1 LDFGFTFRT
10 FSEFPLLGEK
20 MIDTGDTAFVIV
32 SAALVFIMT
41 PGLGFFYGGLGR
53 RKNVINNLMA
63 TVFILGLGIVLW
75 VLFGYSLSFSG
86 NNFGII
92 GSLADAGLGSQP
104 FDAPS
109 PYAPSLPF
117 LVFVIFQMMF
127 ALITPAIITGAAAG
141 RMKFKAL
148 FIFIGAWS
156 FLVYYPL
163 AHMVWGEGGLLG
175 AAGLGSID
183 FAGGN
188 VVHISS
194 GVSGLVLCMLLG
206 RRQGYEHTSYR
217 IHNIPFVV
225 LGMALL
231 WFGWFGFNAG
241 SALGANALAGH
252 AFVTTSL
259 ATASGLLSWMLIDV
273 VRKRRPNLI
282 SSCTGVVVGLVAIT
296 PGAGFVPVWAS
307 LIIGLTA
314 GPVCYYGII
323 MVKQK
328 LKIDDALDAFG
339 CHGIG
344 GIWGGI
350 MTGVFANPAINSAA
364 TNGLWYGEARQFFA
378 QIGAIVISILVA
390 VVGSLVCVGITRAF
404 TQLRVS
410 RREELI
416 GLDIS
421 QHGENAYPSFTG
433 LD

>member
-1 LDFGFTFRT
+1 
-10 FSEFPLLGEK
+10 
-20 MIDTGDTAFVIV
+20 MDTGDTAFVIV

>member
-1 LDFGFTFRT
+1 
-10 FSEFPLLGEK
+10 